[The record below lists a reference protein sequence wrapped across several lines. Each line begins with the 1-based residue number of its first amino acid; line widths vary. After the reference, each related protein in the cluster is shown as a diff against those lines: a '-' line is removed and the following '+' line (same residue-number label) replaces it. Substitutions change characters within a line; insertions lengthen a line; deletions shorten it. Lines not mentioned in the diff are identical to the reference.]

1 MDHGRLPW
9 PAPHEL
15 ETEQRSVYDAI
26 LNSRLVT
33 QPPVFRLTDDTGRL
47 EGPFN
52 AMVLA
57 PSVGGAIQSLGSA
70 IRHNTTLTA
79 REREIAILTVAATR
93 QDAFEW
99 YAHERLARAA
109 GLDEQAAARL
119 GEGFP
124 PEDATPREEALHAAC
139 VALLRDR
146 DLSDDLLEQ
155 LRNHLTVPECIEL
168 ITLIGYYDLLDLSLR
183 VWRTPLP
190 SGESS
195 PYGASVGGPATE
207 ANLGPDSPR
216 ST

>member
-9 PAPHEL
+9 PAPYEL
-15 ETEQRSVYDAI
+15 EAEQHSVYDAI
-26 LNSRLVT
+26 LDSRLVT

-93 QDAFEW
+93 RDAFEW

-109 GLDEQAAARL
+109 GLDEQAASRL

-124 PEDATPREEALHAAC
+124 PDDATPREGAIQEAC

-155 LRNHLTVPECIEL
+155 LRSHLTVSECIEL
-168 ITLIGYYDLLDLSLR
+168 ITLVGYYDLLDLSMR
-183 VWRTPLP
+183 VLRTPLP

-195 PYGASVGGPATE
+195 PYGASVGRPAAE
-207 ANLGPDSPR
+207 ATPGPDSPH